1 MKASIMNKRTLRL
14 LVLLLGITS
23 LSVAQ
28 DNSGAPKGMFSG
40 LMFGD
45 YFYNIARD
53 TASSSLKNAA
63 LGGAKDYQAFQFR
76 RIYFTYDYTMS
87 DRFSTRFRLEADQ
100 VSNTSAGTIGVA
112 VKDASLRWKD
122 IFGGTD
128 LYFGIM
134 PTPEIDLM
142 EGAWRYRS
150 VEKVLTDLR
159 GLESSRDFG
168 IALKGKI
175 DGEGMFN
182 YTALIGNGNSNKPA
196 VSKYKRYYLDFQI
209 KPDKSFMVNVS
220 GDYKSQAPVP
230 DPVSA
235 GATAANGLLTGTLF
249 VGYKQAGSFNLGAEA
264 IYQSLQNGYLES
276 PGSAL
281 QNRNTLGFMVFGSV
295 DLRTD
300 VSLLGRY
307 DYYDPNT
314 NGNSKGDLRS
324 YFIGGLSWRPDA
336 MVSIIPNVQV
346 ETYQALPNGTTFDP
360 SVTGRVT
367 VYYMFQ

>member
-1 MKASIMNKRTLRL
+1 MKQLYI
-14 LVLLLGITS
+14 LVLGLVMFSSFAPG
-23 LSVAQ
+23 Q
-28 DNSGAPKGMFSG
+28 DNSGESKGKFSG

-45 YFYNIARD
+45 YFYNVARD
-53 TASSSLKNAA
+53 TALSSLKNTA
-63 LGGAKDYQAFQFR
+63 LGGAKDFQAFQFR

-87 DRFSTRFRLEADQ
+87 ERFSTRFRLEADQ

-112 VKDASLRWKD
+112 VKDASVRWKD
-122 IFGGTD
+122 VFEGSD

-142 EGAWRYRS
+142 EGAWGYRS

-159 GLESSRDFG
+159 GLESSRDLG

-209 KPDKSFMVNVS
+209 KPDKSFMINVS

-230 DPVSA
+230 DPTDPQ
-235 GATAANGLLTGTLF
+235 ATVANGVFTGAAF
-249 VGYKQAGSFNLGAEA
+249 VGYRQPESFNIGAEA
-264 IYQSLQNGYLES
+264 IIQSLQHGYLES
-276 PGSAL
+276 PGTAL
-281 QNRNTLGFMVFGSV
+281 QNKNTLGFMVFGSV
-295 DLRTD
+295 NLQSDL
-300 VSLLGRY
+300 SLLGRY

-324 YFIGGLSWRPDA
+324 YFIGGLSWTPDK

-346 ETYQALPNGTTFDP
+346 ETYESLPNGTTFDP
-360 SVTGRVT
+360 AVTGRVT
-367 VYYMFQ
+367 VYYLFN